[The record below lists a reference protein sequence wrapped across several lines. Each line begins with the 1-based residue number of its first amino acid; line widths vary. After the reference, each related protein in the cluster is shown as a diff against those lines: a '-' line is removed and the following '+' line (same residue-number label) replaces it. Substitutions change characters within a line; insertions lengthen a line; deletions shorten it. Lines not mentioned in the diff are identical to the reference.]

1 MPMRVLA
8 RSNMHGCSVR
18 GEKLQMLASI
28 EEEPELVSVLLSR
41 RKLCHRYVS
50 TNMDLGIESGFPDL
64 MGEEKIHPVMDIPP
78 L

>member
-1 MPMRVLA
+1 
-8 RSNMHGCSVR
+8 
-18 GEKLQMLASI
+18 MLASI

-50 TNMDLGIESGFPDL
+50 INIDLGFESGFPDL
-64 MGEEKIHPVMDIPP
+64 MEEEKIHPVMDIPP

>member
-1 MPMRVLA
+1 
-8 RSNMHGCSVR
+8 
-18 GEKLQMLASI
+18 MLASI

-50 TNMDLGIESGFPDL
+50 TNMDLASKLGFPDL